1 MLRVLSLSCA
11 VVGLFMLSVPAFSQK
26 SKTRPQLKPAPTK
39 RLTFAA
45 AQKMLEG
52 ETEGNLQKQVTRE
65 IVTFSLTRLNS
76 GSVIELYYPVAPNIP
91 SNKIKVTTVP
101 GYGMWYESEAVY
113 REIKRPRH
121 ALEDLIPDT
130 KVFIEQVPALVARLE
145 KRLHTKLD
153 YSRTSLRRL
162 DALVAAVQGVLAPAE
177 TDARLFQELTAYYG
191 ETLRRTLSYGE
202 WKSLEERYD
211 KSHTFAVPGVR
222 YLAQSV
228 NQFKLLK
235 PGASVISA
243 MFDEKNRG
251 TSITLAFD
259 KDLAA
264 AR

>member
-1 MLRVLSLSCA
+1 M
-11 VVGLFMLSVPAFSQK
+11 PAFSQK
-26 SKTRPQLKPAPTK
+26 LKLRPTLKSAPIK
-39 RLTFAA
+39 RLAFPA
-45 AQKMLEG
+45 AQKLLAG
-52 ETEGNLQKQVTRE
+52 ETEGNLQKQVTRD
-65 IVTFSLTRLNS
+65 ILTFTLTKLAT
-76 GSVIELYYPVAPNIP
+76 GQVLELYYPVAPNIP

-101 GYGMWYESEAVY
+101 GYGVWYESEAVF
-113 REIKRPRH
+113 REAKRPRH
-121 ALEDLIPDT
+121 ALEDLIPNT
-130 KVFIEQVPALVARLE
+130 NVFIEQVPQLVARLE
-145 KRLHTKLD
+145 KRLRTKLD
-153 YSRTSLRRL
+153 YSRESLRRL
-162 DALVAAVQGVLAPAE
+162 DRHVAAVQGMLAPIE
-177 TDARLFQELTAYYG
+177 TDPKLFQELTAYYG